1 MLEEGLK
8 PLHPDYLKVMRLRAG
23 IFAALLVIVG
33 VAGEVAN
40 DWMPTGALLGPLAVL
55 AFVWAWVIP
64 QRRFRRKGFAMG
76 EDRLRI
82 VSGYLFHR
90 DTVVPFGRV
99 QHLDVLAAPLE
110 RPWNLATLVLHTA
123 GTHNFSVS
131 LPGLKHDEAVEM
143 REAIRSHIKREM
155 A

>member
-1 MLEEGLK
+1 MLETGLT
-8 PLHPDYLKVMRLRAG
+8 PLHPDYLKVMRLRAAISAIMMFFVGAG
-23 IFAALLVIVG
+23 I
-33 VAGEVAN
+33 EVAN
-40 DWMPTGALLGPLAVL
+40 EWLPMGAVAGPVGVL
-55 AFVWAWVIP
+55 AIVWAWVIP
-64 QRRFRRKGFAMG
+64 KRRFRRKGFAMG

-82 VSGYLFHR
+82 VSGFLFYR

-110 RPWNLATLVLHTA
+110 RPWHLATLVLHTA

-131 LPGLKHDEAVEM
+131 LPGLKHEEAVAM

>member
-1 MLEEGLK
+1 MDNADLK
-8 PLHPDYLKVMRLRAG
+8 PLHPDYLKVMRLRA
-23 IFAALLVIVG
+23 AVLACLLVIIGLVG
-33 VAGEVAN
+33 EFMT
-40 DWMPTGALLGPLAVL
+40 DWVPGTLLVPLAL
-55 AFVWAWVIP
+55 AAIVWAWVVP
-64 QRRFRRKGFAMG
+64 QRRFRRKAFAMG

-82 VSGYLFHR
+82 VSGFLFHR

-110 RPWNLATLVLHTA
+110 RPWSLATLVLHTA

-131 LPGLKHDEAVEM
+131 LPGLKHDEAVAM
-143 REAIRSHIKREM
+143 REAIRSHIKREL